1 MGLYDTLCSIVQ
13 EVGTNGNCQ
22 GMVEVVI
29 QAAAKKDL
37 FGDKLRAVSKSGSII
52 VRINAA
58 NGNIP
63 CNFHEV
69 WGYRGHIV
77 DPDSPKRV
85 YQENEYVLSC
95 FRNQADVKLEFFE
108 EA

>member
-13 EVGTNGNCQ
+13 EVGTNGSCQ

-29 QAAAKKDL
+29 HAAAKKDL
-37 FGDKLRAVSKSGSII
+37 FGDKLRAVSKSGSVV
-52 VRINAA
+52 VRMNAA

-69 WGYRGHIV
+69 WGYRGYVV
-77 DPDSPKRV
+77 DPDSPNKV
-85 YQENEYVLSC
+85 YLENKYIPSC
-95 FRNQADVKLEFFE
+95 FRNPGDIVLEHFE
-108 EA
+108 ES